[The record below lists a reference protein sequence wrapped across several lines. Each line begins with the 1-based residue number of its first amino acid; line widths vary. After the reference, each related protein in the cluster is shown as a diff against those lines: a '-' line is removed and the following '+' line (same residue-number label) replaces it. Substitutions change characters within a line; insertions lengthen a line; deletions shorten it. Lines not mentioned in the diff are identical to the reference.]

1 MRQTTEHQS
10 YAGTEHQSYAGS
22 VGVFS
27 SDGLSPASHSPD
39 HHSGFTLIEIVVA
52 MAILMVVVL
61 GMLSSYASYYGR
73 VAQERLATTGQN
85 LAQLQLEDA
94 LSLDKSV
101 LYDLALGGNN
111 IDVNYVNTAN
121 SASPS
126 YPLISDTNTSPS
138 VYDSDIVDGTFYIT
152 GIQAVYAPSMSP
164 SVSHQLPVGPSDV
177 PNLDLPSGIVDLQP
191 ESYTD
196 PSSGF
201 TRWDYT
207 VILNKAVFPGYR
219 RRVVITDTTPSIG
232 QAANKLYK
240 IEVTIFWTVMG
251 KQQQYTVSA
260 EK

>member
-10 YAGTEHQSYAGS
+10 YAGS
-22 VGVFS
+22 VGAS
-27 SDGLSPASHSPD
+27 SSHSLNPASHSPD
-39 HHSGFTLIEIVVA
+39 HRSGFTLIEIVVA

-85 LAQLQLEDA
+85 LAQLQLEDV

-121 SASPS
+121 SASPG
-126 YPLISDTNTSPS
+126 YPLISDISAS
-138 VYDSDIVDGTFYIT
+138 SFVYDSGIVDGTFYIT
-152 GIQAVYAPSMSP
+152 GVQAVYAPSMSP
-164 SVSHQLPVGPSDV
+164 SVSHQRPVGPSDV

-191 ESYTD
+191 ESHTD
-196 PSSGF
+196 PSPVG
-201 TRWDYT
+201 TTWDYT
-207 VILNKAVFPGYR
+207 VILNKAVFPGYQR
-219 RRVVITDTTPSIG
+219 QVVITDTTPSIE
-232 QAANKLYK
+232 QRANKLYK

-251 KQQQYTVSA
+251 KQQQYMVSA

>member
-10 YAGTEHQSYAGS
+10 YAGS
-22 VGVFS
+22 VGAS
-27 SDGLSPASHSPD
+27 PSYGLNPAFHSPD
-39 HHSGFTLIEIVVA
+39 HHSGFTLVEIVVA

-85 LAQLQLEDA
+85 LAQLQLEDV

-101 LYDLALGGNN
+101 LYNLALGGDN
-111 IDVNYVNTAN
+111 IDVNYVNTAS
-121 SASPS
+121 SASPG
-126 YPLISDTNTSPS
+126 YPPISDISASSS
-138 VYDSDIVDGTFYIT
+138 VYDSGIVDGTFYIT
-152 GIQAVYAPSMSP
+152 GIRAVYAPSMSP
-164 SVSHQLPVGPSDV
+164 SVSHQLPAGLSDV

-191 ESYTD
+191 ESHT
-196 PSSGF
+196 SSGV
-201 TRWDYT
+201 TTWDYT
-207 VILNKAVFPGYR
+207 VILNKAVFPGYQ

-251 KQQQYTVSA
+251 RQQQYTVSA

>member
-10 YAGTEHQSYAGS
+10 YAGS
-22 VGVFS
+22 VGVS
-27 SDGLSPASHSPD
+27 SSHGLNPASHSPD
-39 HHSGFTLIEIVVA
+39 HRSGFTLIEIVVA

-85 LAQLQLEDA
+85 LAQLQLEDV

-121 SASPS
+121 SASPG
-126 YPLISDTNTSPS
+126 YPTISDTNASSS
-138 VYDSDIVDGTFYIT
+138 VYDSGRVDGTFYIT
-152 GIQAVYAPSMSP
+152 GIRAVYAPSMN
-164 SVSHQLPVGPSDV
+164 VSHLLPGGSSDV

-191 ESYTD
+191 ESHTD
-196 PSSGF
+196 PSSVG
-201 TRWDYT
+201 TTWDYT
-207 VILNKAVFPGYR
+207 VILNKAVFPGYQR
-219 RRVVITDTTPSIG
+219 QVVITDTTPSIE
-232 QAANKLYK
+232 QRANKLYK

-251 KQQQYTVSA
+251 KQQQYMVSA